1 MKTSFLTSFKELDK
15 SKLELKDYKECFF
28 PLPDNVDAFYAYIN
42 LIINNN
48 HNKYV
53 EEPAARPTHFGPVR
67 RFSFTRNEV
76 GEGFVIVYNQ
86 KDYDFL
92 ERVQHQFCLLRTYW
106 EDIQELVEF
115 DYATKYD
122 RAKPE
127 SRRQRG
133 KRMYQQ

>member
-1 MKTSFLTSFKELDK
+1 MKTSSLTSFKELDK

-48 HNKYV
+48 HNRYV
-53 EEPAARPTHFGPVR
+53 EEPATRPKHFGPVR
-67 RFSFTRNEV
+67 NFSYTRNEV

-92 ERVQHQFCLLRTYW
+92 TRCSHQFALLRTYW
-106 EDIQELVEF
+106 QDVEELVAYSCA
-115 DYATKYD
+115 DKYD

-133 KRMYQQ
+133 RRTYQQ